1 MQAYITRRVAGAI
14 FVIFLVGTFIFFM
27 MRVLPGDPASAALG
41 LDAGS
46 ASAESIEARKAELG
60 LDKPVLEQYGDWLW
74 NVVQLDLGQSFA
86 IRANSVWYEIGR
98 TLPYSIELG
107 ILIIAFGFA
116 VAIPVGLIAAIWQD
130 KWQDYVFRTLA
141 ILALAAPVFWT
152 AAIMTLGVLEW
163 DLFTIEV
170 IRQPHLW
177 EDPGA
182 AITWYLIPMIAGGF
196 AGTAATMR
204 LLRSQMLEVLRQD
217 YVRTARAKGLR
228 EAGVIMRHA
237 LRNALL
243 PVLTVMGVTVATI
256 IGSQVVLENMFNI
269 PGIGNKVLTSF
280 FNRDYPVIQ
289 GVVVLIS
296 VFVVFTNLFVD
307 ILYGFIDPRVRLA

>member
-1 MQAYITRRVAGAI
+1 MQAYIIRRVAGAL

-60 LDKPVLEQYGDWLW
+60 LDKPVIEQYGDWLW
-74 NVVQLDLGQSFA
+74 AVAQLDLGQSFA

-98 TLPYSIELG
+98 SLPYSIELG
-107 ILIIAFGFA
+107 ILIIAFGFTI
-116 VAIPVGLIAAIWQD
+116 AIPVGLIAAIWQD
-130 KWQDYVFRTLA
+130 KWPDYVFRTLA

-170 IRQPHLW
+170 IQQPHFW

-182 AITWYLIPMIAGGF
+182 AMTWYLIPMIAGGF

-228 EAGVIMRHA
+228 EGIVIVRHA

-269 PGIGNKVLTSF
+269 PGIGNKVLFSF

>member
-1 MQAYITRRVAGAI
+1 MQAYIIRRIVGGAI
-14 FVIFLVGTFIFFM
+14 VLFMVGTFVFFM
-27 MRVLPGDPASAALG
+27 MRVLPGDPAAAALG

-46 ASAESIEARKAELG
+46 TSTEALDARRAELG
-60 LDKPVLEQYGDWLW
+60 LDKSILRQYGDWLW
-74 NVVQLDLGQSFA
+74 NAVQLDLGTSFQN
-86 IRANSVWYEIGR
+86 RANTVWYEIGR

-107 ILIIAFGFA
+107 ILIMLVGFSVAF
-116 VAIPVGLIAAIWQD
+116 PVGLIAAIWQD
-130 KWQDYVFRTLA
+130 RWPDYVFRTLA

-152 AAIMTLGVLEW
+152 ATIATLGVLRL
-163 DLFTIEV
+163 DLFRIEV
-170 IRQPHLW
+170 IGQPHLW
-177 EDPGA
+177 DDPGA
-182 AITWYLIPMIAGGF
+182 AITWYLIPALAGGF

-228 EAGVIMRHA
+228 ERIVIFQHA

-269 PGIGNKVLTSF
+269 PGIANKVLTSF
-280 FNRDYPVIQ
+280 QNRDYPVTQ
-289 GVVVLIS
+289 ALVVLIA
-296 VFVVFTNLFVD
+296 VFVVVTNVVVD
-307 ILYGFIDPRVRLA
+307 LLYGFIDPRVRLA